1 MKKITCSKKIILA
14 SYICAI
20 LLTLTVVIGSF
31 MEHDTTNISTIA
43 ALAWGEVAVSNA
55 FYFKK
60 AEKENAIKIALN
72 LSKKLGQE
80 FDINNVFNN

>member
-31 MEHDTTNISTIA
+31 MEYDTSNISTIA

-55 FYFKK
+55 FYFEK
-60 AEKENAIKIALN
+60 AKKENAIKIALN
-72 LSKKLGQE
+72 LSKDLGQD
-80 FDINNVFNN
+80 FDINNVFN